1 MTQGVASGNGIRIAE
16 FDGRHAMVHV
26 DTAALSRL
34 ADSGETIAN
43 GDEDVRGRDVLDKDG
58 EQIGKVE
65 GLLIDN
71 QERKVRFL
79 IVEHGGFLGFGQTK
93 SFIPVDAVT
102 RITADEV
109 CIDQHGAHV
118 AGAPAYDPDLA
129 VPNRPYFGGLFGYY
143 GYLPYWDGGYQKPGY
158 PYSYGEDDSHHQQA
172 E

>member
-1 MTQGVASGNGIRIAE
+1 
-16 FDGRHAMVHV
+16 MVDV
-26 DTAALSRL
+26 DTAGLTKL

-79 IVEHGGFLGFGQTK
+79 IVEHGGFLGMGRTQ

-102 RITADEV
+102 RITADQV
-109 CIDQHGAHV
+109 WIGQRGAHV
-118 AGAPAYDPDLA
+118 AGAPTYDPDLA
-129 VPNRPYFGGLFGYY
+129 LPDRPYFGGLFGYY
-143 GYLPYWDGGYQKPGY
+143 GFVPYWDGGYQLPGY
-158 PYSYGEDDSHHQQA
+158 PYSYDQHAD
-172 E
+172 